1 MILKLIKIYLL
12 IVPCIFLLLLSINFL
27 LDFLANGEFS
37 IRVVFSSKVEILL
50 SLLIPIPAILGGYLL
65 TGRRI
70 RIFNEIYSGSI

>member
-37 IRVVFSSKVEILL
+37 TRVVFSSKVEILL
-50 SLLIPIPAILGGYLL
+50 SLLIPIPAILGSYLL
-65 TGRRI
+65 TGRKNKDI
-70 RIFNEIYSGSI
+70 